1 MCTVLSPLL
10 FSLCISFFLKYD
22 SKVCWLYRLCGM
34 IGVGKEYSSSKL
46 TKFKFLSNQEGIHF
60 YYWNYPPASFS
71 EVWGRTGD
79 LSESSPST
87 CPTTHQTWA
96 YTVRHIYNTARYLQ
110 HPHSQVIKWLSISC
124 NPVSVKYR
132 WNIKVNID
140 NCYHYQT
147 ASSAFMYIYKCMI

>member
-1 MCTVLSPLL
+1 MYYLLS
-10 FSLCISFFLKYD
+10 FSLSVSLSFSSMIQK
-22 SKVCWLYRLCGM
+22 SGV
-34 IGVGKEYSSSKL
+34 IGVGKEYSPSKL
-46 TKFKFLSNQEGIHF
+46 TKFKFLSNQDGIHF
-60 YYWNYPPASFS
+60 YYWNYPPASFL

-87 CPTTHQTWA
+87 CPTTRQTLA

-132 WNIKVNID
+132 WSIKVNID